1 MSLTVKAYAKINLW
15 LDITGKRSDGYHT
28 LNTVMRRIDLCDE
41 VTVETNGSGEVSVS
55 CDVQNIPSNEQNI
68 AYKAAKAFFMRTG
81 KNMGA
86 NIHIVKRIPTE
97 AGLGGSSADGAAV
110 LCALNELCGHP
121 FTVPE
126 LCGIGASLGADI
138 PFCIAGGTAR
148 CTGIGDIIEPVPCS
162 DFAVLV
168 VKPEFSCNTAE
179 AYRKYDSSPIPE
191 RPGFDAFCA
200 SLISARSQFP
210 FNMYNVFE
218 KLYCDEK
225 IERIK
230 TDLLDAGAEGACMS
244 GSGSAVFGIFDS
256 MEEARK
262 AEEMLGYGTKFAV
275 KAI

>member
-1 MSLTVKAYAKINLW
+1 MSLIVKAYAKINLW
-15 LDITGKRSDGYHT
+15 LDITGKRPDGYHT
-28 LNTVMRRIDLCDE
+28 LNTVMRRIDLYDD
-41 VTVETNGSGEVSVS
+41 VTVETNGSGEVPVS
-55 CDVQNIPSNEQNI
+55 CDVQNIPSDEQNI

-110 LCALNELCGHP
+110 LCALNELCGQP
-121 FTVPE
+121 FSVPE

-138 PFCIAGGTAR
+138 PFCIAGGTAK
-148 CTGIGDIIEPVPCS
+148 CTGIGDIIEPVSCCG
-162 DFAVLV
+162 FTVLI

-179 AYRKYDSSPIPE
+179 AYRKYDSAPIPE

-200 SLISARSQFP
+200 SLSHNRSQSVA
-210 FNMYNVFE
+210 NMYNVFE

-230 TDLLDAGAEGACMS
+230 NDLLEAGAEGACMS